1 MVFFMTCAVA
11 AALLLVPG
19 FLLLR
24 SVGFSRAWALMLS
37 PLLTISVITVLGEV
51 FARIGIFSN
60 ASSVLATFLVVDMVL
75 IIGLRGRR
83 GGLWCDKQLRLP
95 DIEWKTLALY
105 VLVGSLLGYYLFY
118 RCMPSG
124 GALFQNWDL
133 GHHINVTRAMID
145 SGRFSSFGTSAYMTA
160 RDIGISPLGV
170 GGGFYPSGTYFIYA
184 LVHEVTGFDL
194 AMCINATNITF
205 CAFVYPLG
213 TVAALS
219 MLFPNDRRALCI
231 GAFSSL
237 FLVGCPWNLLT
248 FGPLYPNLGAMACV
262 PAFLVI
268 FAFLISARIKSVS
281 ARLCQL
287 LLFLLAVFG
296 LLSLH
301 PNSLFSAAI
310 LLVPYV
316 FHRLWV
322 CSGIR
327 IGASRS
333 ISGRILAVFFSMLC
347 LVLWFAAYRAL
358 SVLTPGVINMNWPS
372 FAGVWQEI
380 VNIFTQSYLGGFDA
394 NSVANFVPAILAV
407 VGIARVVRDD
417 DHSWIV
423 ASYVLACIICFVG
436 ATTDDT
442 FKHFVAGFWYTDPVR
457 LATTASM
464 AAVPLVTVGATRAI
478 SVVLEGIEKKQG
490 TPEKGFFAREAVSV
504 FVLAALVFM
513 PPVPFPGFPVLP
525 TAFGGY
531 RQSVHDRY
539 SSSSPLS
546 DSERDFLSRAS
557 KITGDDLVI
566 NNPWDGSHIAYGLT
580 GMRTYY
586 RGFTGFGD
594 SGESAESKLIR
605 EHLDEYAS
613 RADVRDAV
621 KKLNA
626 KYVLVLDKP
635 SERGTYIMWT
645 NLDPNLFKGIRR
657 TGSWSPAFTEI
668 LTSDDGTSHLYKIS
682 Q

>member
-1 MVFFMTCAVA
+1 MVFLMTCTVA
-11 AALLLVPG
+11 AALLSVPG

-24 SVGFSRAWALMLS
+24 STGFSRAWAFALS
-37 PLLTISVITVLGEV
+37 PLPTIGVLAILGEM
-51 FARIGIFSN
+51 FDRIGVFSN
-60 ASSVLATFLVVDMVL
+60 AVSLLATFFAIDAILL
-75 IIGLRGRR
+75 IGLRRR
-83 GGLWCDKQLRLP
+83 REGLWCNEGLCLP

-105 VLVGSLLGYYLFY
+105 VLVGSLLGYYLFF
-118 RCMPSG
+118 RCIPSG

-145 SGRFSSFGTSAYMTA
+145 SGRFSSFGTSAYMTPE
-160 RDIGISPLGV
+160 DIAISPLGV
-170 GGGFYPSGTYFIYA
+170 GGGFYPSGIYFVYA
-184 LVHEVTGFDL
+184 LVHEVTKIDL
-194 AMCINATNITF
+194 AMCINATNIVF

-213 TVAALS
+213 AAAALS
-219 MLFPNDRRALCI
+219 MLFPNDRRVLRF

-262 PAFLVI
+262 PVFLVI

-287 LLFLLAVFG
+287 LLFLLAAFG

-310 LLVPYV
+310 LLAPYV
-316 FHRLWV
+316 FHRLWT
-322 CSGIR
+322 CDGIHA
-327 IGASRS
+327 GASRS
-333 ISGRILAVFFSMLC
+333 IPGRLLAVCFLMLC
-347 LVLWFAAYRAL
+347 LVLWYVAYRVL
-358 SVLTPGVINMNWPS
+358 SVMTPGVINMNWPS
-372 FAGVWQEI
+372 FAGAWQEV
-380 VNIFTQSYLGGFDA
+380 VNILTQSYLGGFDA
-394 NSVANFVPAILAV
+394 TAVANFIPAILAI
-407 VGIARVVRDD
+407 VGIVRVARDRNYG
-417 DHSWIV
+417 WIV
-423 ASYVLACIICFVG
+423 ASYVLACVVCFIG
-436 ATTDDT
+436 ATTEGT
-442 FKHFVAGFWYTDPVR
+442 LKHLIAGFWYTDPVR
-457 LATTASM
+457 LAATASL
-464 AAVPLVTVGATRAI
+464 AAVPLVAMGATEMI
-478 SVVLEGIEKKQG
+478 S
-490 TPEKGFFAREAVSV
+490 A
-504 FVLAALVFM
+504 VLAAIEKNQTSPQKNNLMREMVSIFALSALVFL

-525 TAFGGY
+525 TAFGGF
-531 RQSVHDRY
+531 RQSVHNRY
-539 SSSSPLS
+539 SSASPLS

-557 KITGDDLVI
+557 KITGDALVI

-586 RGFTGFGD
+586 RGFTGFGG
-594 SGESAESKLIR
+594 SEESAESKLIR
-605 EHLDEYAS
+605 EHLDEYDN

-621 KKLNA
+621 KRLNA

-645 NLDPNLFKGIRR
+645 NPDPNLFKGIRR
-657 TGSWSPAFTEI
+657 AGSWSPAFTEI